1 MKKCPFCAEE
11 IQDEALKCRYC
22 GEFLNQG
29 EKRAVSSKP
38 KWYFK
43 TSTLIVGFLL
53 LGPFVIPL
61 LWFNPRYSNAKKI
74 ALTAVFVIITILLW
88 KAMEASVASL
98 RQYYQLI
105 SPAFGGVSIH
115 PFPERKH
122 RGHFLRGVDK
132 AVTLIELM
140 VVVIII
146 SIIAGFA
153 FPNYLKAVEK
163 GYERDAIVQMQ
174 AVNGALAFYKAQAGV
189 YPDGATMPDLA
200 SINTVLGLNI
210 VANNMTYSCVSAAY
224 SGQGPGA
231 PGFDCEAASSF
242 GWEIHVSTDPLRLYP
257 YCLDDTSCPT
267 CTTAGCPL

>member
-22 GEFLNQG
+22 GEFLSKG
-29 EKRAVSSKP
+29 DGSPVSSKP

-53 LGPFVIPL
+53 VGPFVIPL
-61 LWFNPRYSNAKKI
+61 IWFNPRYSNAKKI

-88 KAMEASVASL
+88 KAMEASFASL

-115 PFPERKH
+115 PFPEQKH
-122 RGHFLRGVDK
+122 RGYFLRRADK

-140 VVVIII
+140 IVVIII

-163 GYERDAIVQMQ
+163 GYERDAIVEMQ
-174 AVNGALAFYKAQAGV
+174 AINGALAFYKAQAGV
-189 YPDGATMPDLA
+189 YPDGATMPDA
-200 SINTVLGLNI
+200 TAINAILGLNI
-210 VANNMTYSCVSAAY
+210 VANNMTYSCVSAVY
-224 SGQGPGA
+224 SGSGPGG
-231 PGFDCEAASSF
+231 PGFDCEVASSF